1 MVSTRTRTHM
11 CTHMHVHVYLHTHT
25 HMHTHMRTHA
35 HMRTRLRSRQR
46 GWFVETLG
54 CSYLCFNASRYG
66 ALLLIDTEDDFAPA
80 EQATPHDDAPH
91 H

>member
-1 MVSTRTRTHM
+1 
-11 CTHMHVHVYLHTHT
+11 
-25 HMHTHMRTHA
+25 
-35 HMRTRLRSRQR
+35 LRSRQR

-80 EQATPHDDAPH
+80 EQAALRDDAPH

>member
-1 MVSTRTRTHM
+1 MARALRTCTCTRM
-11 CTHMHVHVYLHTHT
+11 
-25 HMHTHMRTHA
+25 HMHTHMRTH
-35 HMRTRLRSRQR
+35 MRTPLRSRQR

-80 EQATPHDDAPH
+80 EQATLRDAAAPTH
-91 H
+91 

>member
-1 MVSTRTRTHM
+1 MLDWTGDH
-11 CTHMHVHVYLHTHT
+11 LHTNYRE
-25 HMHTHMRTHA
+25 MFVA
-35 HMRTRLRSRQR
+35 LRQR

-80 EQATPHDDAPH
+80 EQATLHDAAPH

>member
-1 MVSTRTRTHM
+1 MHM
-11 CTHMHVHVYLHTHT
+11 HMHVHVYLHTHT
-25 HMHTHMRTHA
+25 HAHMRMHMRTHA

-80 EQATPHDDAPH
+80 EQAALRDDAPH